1 MRSQSDNF
9 VTLAHLPNYSENHLF
24 KALHSISPH
33 LKKNMKSIFT
43 PILGFILPT
52 FLIGTSTAAFIF
64 NDGDLILGFQA
75 SGGTGSGK
83 NVFFNLGSAVTLRD
97 GTSMGI
103 KGNINSTLASAYGA
117 DWYTRT
123 DVYFGVIANGSAG
136 SATDTEYP
144 DYADP
149 VFGDPNSTFYVSTPS
164 TAAGTGT
171 LYSTQTYG
179 NSDLTNAGN
188 TLVNTESL
196 LPTLTDLADGAAI
209 LDQSTDS
216 QGWDLGWSKYNPFV
230 QGLQGAAFDSFSG
243 GIQQNFGKGGNA
255 TFADIQRVLATNTG
269 ANPTG
274 VVGGGTYEGT
284 LAVSSNGTVTL
295 IPEPSSAMIAVVS
308 IGSFILR
315 RRRTFQS

>member
-1 MRSQSDNF
+1 
-9 VTLAHLPNYSENHLF
+9 
-24 KALHSISPH
+24 
-33 LKKNMKSIFT
+33 MKSIFT
-43 PILGFILPT
+43 PILSFILPA
-52 FLIGTSTAAFIF
+52 FLSSTSMAAFIF

-75 SGGTGSGK
+75 SGGTGSGM
-83 NVFFNLGSAVTLRD
+83 NVFFNLGSAVALRD

-103 KGNINSTLASAYGA
+103 KGNIGSTLASAYGST
-117 DWYTRT
+117 WYTRT

-149 VFGDPNSTFYVSTPS
+149 VLGDPNSTFYVSTPS
-164 TAAGTGT
+164 NAAGTGT
-171 LYSTQTYG
+171 LYSTQTFG

-188 TLVNTESL
+188 TLSNTESL
-196 LPTLTDLADGAAI
+196 LTNLADLADGSAI
-209 LDQSTDS
+209 LDQSVDA
-216 QGWDLGWSKYNPFV
+216 QGWELGWTKYNPFV
-230 QGLQGAAFDSFSG
+230 QGIQGASYDTFSG

-255 TFADIQRVLATNTG
+255 TYVDIQRVLATNTG

-284 LAVSSNGTVTL
+284 LAIGSDGTVSL
-295 IPEPSSAMIAVVS
+295 VPEPSSSMIAVLS

-315 RRRTFQS
+315 RKRNKQC

>member
-1 MRSQSDNF
+1 
-9 VTLAHLPNYSENHLF
+9 
-24 KALHSISPH
+24 
-33 LKKNMKSIFT
+33 MKSIFT